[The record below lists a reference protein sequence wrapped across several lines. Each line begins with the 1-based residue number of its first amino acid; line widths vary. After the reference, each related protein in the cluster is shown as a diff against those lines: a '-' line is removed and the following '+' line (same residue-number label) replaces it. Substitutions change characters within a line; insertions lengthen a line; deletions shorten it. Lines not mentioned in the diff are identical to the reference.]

1 MFKDVPNLNQ
11 IEIITNRTCKITS
24 IISTFENCE
33 SLENIII
40 TGIDLTELKSVK
52 KLFYKTNFNDNMIK
66 FLKNSTNIEDM
77 PYMFAFTSIK
87 EFNISGINTEN
98 IKDMSHYSKV
108 ALL

>member
-52 KLFYKTNFNDNMIK
+52 KLFYKINFNDNMEK
-66 FLKNSTNIEDM
+66 FLKIRQ
-77 PYMFAFTSIK
+77 ILK
-87 EFNISGINTEN
+87 ICHIC
-98 IKDMSHYSKV
+98 SHLHQSKN
-108 ALL
+108 LI